1 MENLIDSVICVV
13 VCVFSWVHL
22 NNWSLDMVCD
32 PYFRAV
38 IKISSWRVND
48 TSQARNQSAR
58 DFVLFYLSSIFLQK

>member
-1 MENLIDSVICVV
+1 
-13 VCVFSWVHL
+13 
-22 NNWSLDMVCD
+22 MVCD